1 MTGAQALDD
10 EPFLDPAPLI
20 DAAKSE
26 RDRIGRFNLV
36 VVGGTG
42 VGKSTLVNAVFG
54 EDLAETGIG
63 LPVTKGINYYTN
75 ADKSLGI
82 WDFEGFEIGSRT
94 DPAESVRADLKT
106 IAAGPAHQRI
116 SAVWYCV
123 LSTLGKI
130 QPAEIAVL
138 REFRRQGVPVV
149 IVLTKVARRMNL
161 TGTWTASD
169 DSQSLRDWLE
179 GPLDREGESFDLPV
193 DAVVLTA
200 AKDQGR
206 FGGPAHGLHELVETT
221 LELSPGD
228 TKDALRVAQ
237 RLSLP
242 LKRALCRRY
251 IAAASGAAAAAAATP
266 IPLADAAII
275 APIQLTMMGKI
286 ASVYGLDIKVVLSA
300 QALAQL
306 AVQFAGKALAR
317 SFLKLIPGLGN
328 VINAAVAGA
337 LTTATGEAWMRLCER
352 VYNGKLPIEM
362 VETAWKDYAPTVMQV
377 VNALV
382 KQRTKK

>member
-1 MTGAQALDD
+1 MTGTQTVDD
-10 EPFLDPAPLI
+10 ESFI
-20 DAAKSE
+20 DATPLVDAAESE
-26 RDRIGRFNLV
+26 RARIGRFNLV

-42 VGKSTLVNAVFG
+42 VGKSTIVNAIFG
-54 EDLAETGIG
+54 EGLAETGVG

-75 ADKSLGI
+75 ADMSLGI

-94 DPAESVRADLKT
+94 NPADSVRADLKT
-106 IAAGPAHQRI
+106 IAAGPTKQRI

-123 LSTLGKI
+123 LSTLGKL

-138 REFRRQGVPVV
+138 REFRRQGLPVV
-149 IVLTKVARRMNL
+149 IVLTKVARRMTL
-161 TGTWTASD
+161 PGKWTASD

-179 GPLDREGESFDLPV
+179 DPVDREGELLDLPF

-221 LELSPGD
+221 LELAPGD

-242 LKRALCRRY
+242 LKRALCHRY
-251 IAAASGAAAAAAATP
+251 MATAASAAAVAAASP

-275 APIQLTMMGKI
+275 APIQLAMMGKI
-286 ASVYGLDIKVVLSA
+286 ASVYGLDLKVILSA

-306 AVQFAGKALAR
+306 GVQFAGKALAR
-317 SFLKLIPGLGN
+317 SFLKLIPGIGN
-328 VINAAVAGA
+328 VVNAAVAAA

-352 VYNGKLPIEM
+352 IYDGKLSIDK

-382 KQRTKK
+382 KQRAKK

>member
-1 MTGAQALDD
+1 M
-10 EPFLDPAPLI
+10 
-20 DAAKSE
+20 
-26 RDRIGRFNLV
+26 
-36 VVGGTG
+36 
-42 VGKSTLVNAVFG
+42 
-54 EDLAETGIG
+54 
-63 LPVTKGINYYTN
+63 
-75 ADKSLGI
+75 
-82 WDFEGFEIGSRT
+82 GSRT
-94 DPAESVRADLKT
+94 DPADSVRADLKT
-106 IAAGPAHQRI
+106 IAAGPPEQRI

-123 LSTLGKI
+123 LSTLGKL

-138 REFRRQGVPVV
+138 REFRRQDLPVV
-149 IVLTKVARRMNL
+149 IVLTKVARKMSL
-161 TGTWTASD
+161 PGKWSASD

-179 GPLDREGESFDLPV
+179 DPVDREGESLDLPF
-193 DAVVLTA
+193 DAIVLTA

-221 LELSPGD
+221 LELAPGD

-242 LKRALCRRY
+242 LKQALCRRY
-251 IAAASGAAAAAAATP
+251 MVTAASAAAVAAASP

-275 APIQLTMMGKI
+275 APIQLAMMGKI
-286 ASVYGLDIKVVLSA
+286 ASVYGLDLKVILSA

-317 SFLKLIPGLGN
+317 SFLKLVPGIGN
-328 VINAAVAGA
+328 VVNAAVAAA

-352 VYNGKLPIEM
+352 IYEGKLSIDKL
-362 VETAWKDYAPTVMQV
+362 ETAWKDYAPTVMQV

-382 KQRTKK
+382 KQKAKK